1 MRNNFI
7 FQNNCEI
14 EYLRCLR
21 INIEETNKF
30 KDTNYSI
37 YLLLFT
43 DKEEKN
49 PLKNIILIKQKLW
62 DIKVFLII

>member
-1 MRNNFI
+1 
-7 FQNNCEI
+7 
-14 EYLRCLR
+14 LR

-43 DKEEKN
+43 DEEEKN
-49 PLKNIILIKQKLW
+49 PLKNIILIKQKL
-62 DIKVFLII
+62 